1 MDNKVA
7 FIKPSDEI
15 NSQNGTALVP
25 DENNII
31 HIDEIPD
38 PGFDMKYYE
47 FDEKQVKRVE
57 VGIRSSFEYRGIIQF
72 IKHNLNVNHCSFY
85 EGYSMKN
92 GLTIELHHSPFT
104 LYDIT
109 EAVMAKSLKLK
120 GYWESFRV
128 IEEVNRLHYEFKIGL
143 TPLNPTAH
151 KLVHNQTLTVHPK
164 IVIGYWKEFYG
175 EYQAYL
181 SEAAVSKY
189 KEMLDMETRNVEDV
203 KVPKILEYRPTIIQS
218 PIHAITQELVDKLY
232 IDSKLNKLED
242 YSNAK
247 EDKKEESKP
256 TDEQQSSTQEST
268 EQQTVATEELKVEQS
283 ESSLS

>member
-1 MDNKVA
+1 MEKPT
-7 FIKPSDEI
+7 FIKPSDETI
-15 NSQNGTALVP
+15 SQNGTALVP

-47 FDEKQVKRVE
+47 FDEKQVKKVE

-109 EAVMAKSLKLK
+109 EAVMAKSIKDK
-120 GYWESFRV
+120 GYWETFRI

-151 KLVHNQTLTVHPK
+151 KLVHNQTLAVHPK
-164 IVIGYWKEFYG
+164 IVIGFWKDFYG

-189 KEMLDMETRNVEDV
+189 REMVDMESKNDEDL
-203 KVPKILEYRPTIIQS
+203 KIPKILEYKPTIIQS
-218 PIHAITQELVDKLY
+218 PIQAITQELVDKLY
-232 IDSKLNKLED
+232 IDSKLNKLEE
-242 YSNAK
+242 YNNAK
-247 EDKKEESKP
+247 KTEEQPKLEEAKPEPETKEESTAEVREKA
-256 TDEQQSSTQEST
+256 EQ
-268 EQQTVATEELKVEQS
+268 L
-283 ESSLS
+283 

>member
-1 MDNKVA
+1 MEKTE
-7 FIKPSDEI
+7 FIKPSDEVV
-15 NSQNGTALVP
+15 SQNGTALVP
-25 DENNII
+25 DENNVI

-109 EAVMAKSLKLK
+109 EAVMAKSLKNK
-120 GYWESFRV
+120 GYWETFRV

-143 TPLNPTAH
+143 TPLSPTAH
-151 KLVHNQTLTVHPK
+151 KLVHNQTLAVHPK
-164 IVIGYWKEFYG
+164 IVIGFWKDFYS
-175 EYQAYL
+175 EYQAFL

-189 KEMLDMETRNVEDV
+189 REMLDMETSNGGEL

-232 IDSKLNKLED
+232 IDSKLNKLEE

-247 EDKKEESKP
+247 DKEQQKTEESNSKETEDTKEEVQP
-256 TDEQQSSTQEST
+256 ESRF
-268 EQQTVATEELKVEQS
+268 
-283 ESSLS
+283 

>member
-1 MDNKVA
+1 MEKPT
-7 FIKPSDEI
+7 FIKPSDETI
-15 NSQNGTALVP
+15 SQNGTALVP

-47 FDEKQVKRVE
+47 FDEKQVKKVE

-109 EAVMAKSLKLK
+109 EAVMAKSIKEK
-120 GYWESFRV
+120 GYWETFRI

-151 KLVHNQTLTVHPK
+151 KLVHNQTLAVHPK
-164 IVIGYWKEFYG
+164 IVIGFWKDFYG

-189 KEMLDMETRNVEDV
+189 REMVDMESKNDEDL
-203 KVPKILEYRPTIIQS
+203 KIPKILEYKPTIIQS
-218 PIHAITQELVDKLY
+218 PIQAITQELVDKLY
-232 IDSKLNKLED
+232 IDSKLNKLEE
-242 YSNAK
+242 YNNAK
-247 EDKKEESKP
+247 KTEEQPKLEEAKPEPETKEESTTEVREK
-256 TDEQQSSTQEST
+256 T
-268 EQQTVATEELKVEQS
+268 EQL
-283 ESSLS
+283 